1 MMPRWGLVFLA
12 VAVCAGQTPVW
23 RDPSPHR
30 VQFVTVEPNV
40 RLEVLDWGG
49 SGPPL
54 VLLAGAGN
62 TAHVFDE
69 LAPKLTPLAHVYGIT
84 RRGFGASSAPLL
96 GYSGSQLGNDVLAV
110 LEGLRIDR
118 PVIAGHSIAG
128 EEMSSI
134 GTRHPERIAG
144 LIYLD
149 AAYRYA
155 YYDPVLG
162 NLELDSLYL
171 DRALRQLA
179 AESPAISR
187 DQKEFHQLM
196 KDRFAADSPKE
207 ELPLVRRLTESV
219 VPKMENDL
227 RAMRTAA
234 LRQQLLEKDIPRV
247 KEELWK
253 RQEAL
258 RSAPEPPSDP
268 VPAAADIASFAA
280 IHAWAVRVNGFAAP
294 EAELRQQFT
303 VRPNGG
309 IGPQRDTSAI
319 VDLMLDGMQKYGA
332 VRLPILA
339 IYSLPPKH
347 ESPDGAE
354 DEAQAAA
361 FEKATPSARVVR
373 LSRADHYLFLS
384 NEADVLRE
392 MRAFLDSLR

>member
-1 MMPRWGLVFLA
+1 MMPRWGLVLLT
-12 VAVCAGQTPVW
+12 VAVCAGQAPVW

-30 VQFVTVEPNV
+30 VQFVTVEPNI

-62 TAHVFDE
+62 TAHVFDG
-69 LAPKLTPLAHVYGIT
+69 LAPKLTALAHVYGIT

-96 GYSGSQLGNDVLAV
+96 GYSANQLGNDVLAV
-110 LEGLRIDR
+110 LDVLRIDR
-118 PVIAGHSIAG
+118 PVLAGHSIAG

-134 GTRHPERIAG
+134 GTRHPEKVTG

-155 YYDPVLG
+155 YYDPILG
-162 NLELDSLYL
+162 NLEIDSLYL

-196 KDRFAADSPKE
+196 KDRFAADTSKE
-207 ELPLVRRLTESV
+207 EVPVVRRLMESV
-219 VPKMENDL
+219 MPKMENDL
-227 RAMRTAA
+227 RGLPATA
-234 LRQQLLEKDIPRV
+234 LRQALLEKDIPRV

-253 RQEAL
+253 RQEVL
-258 RSAPEPPSDP
+258 RSAAEPPKDP
-268 VPAAADIASFAA
+268 VPTAADVANFPA
-280 IHAWAVRVNGFAAP
+280 IHAWALRVNGFAAP
-294 EAELRQQFT
+294 EAELRQQFA

-319 VDLMLDGMQKYGA
+319 VDLMLDGMQKYAA
-332 VRLPILA
+332 VRVPVLA
-339 IYSLPPKH
+339 LYSLPPKH
-347 ESPDGAE
+347 DSPDSAE

-361 FEKATPSARVVR
+361 FEKAMPSARVVR
-373 LSRADHYLFLS
+373 VPRADHYLFLS
-384 NEADVLRE
+384 NESDVIRE
-392 MRAFLDSLR
+392 MRAFLGSLR

>member
-1 MMPRWGLVFLA
+1 MMPRWGLVALTI
-12 VAVCAGQTPVW
+12 AVCFGQAPNW

-30 VQFVTVEPNV
+30 AQFVVVEPNV

-62 TAHVFDE
+62 TAHVFDD
-69 LAPKLTPLAHVYGIT
+69 LAPKLTAVAHVYGIT
-84 RRGFGASSAPLL
+84 RRGFGASSAPPL
-96 GYSGSQLGNDVLAV
+96 GYSANQLGNDVLAV
-110 LEGLRIDR
+110 LDGLRLDR
-118 PVIAGHSIAG
+118 PVLAGHSIAG

-134 GTRHPERIAG
+134 GTRHPERVAG

-155 YYDPVLG
+155 YYDPSLG
-162 NLELDSLYL
+162 NLEIDALYL

-179 AESPAISR
+179 AESAAAGR

-196 KDRFAADSPKE
+196 KDRFAADTPKE
-207 ELPLVRRLTESV
+207 ELPIVRRLMESAL
-219 VPKMENDL
+219 PKMENDL
-227 RAMRTAA
+227 RGMRASA
-234 LRQQLLEKDIPRV
+234 LRQQVLEKDIPRL

-258 RSAPEPPSDP
+258 RSAPEPPKDP
-268 VPAAADIASFAA
+268 VPAAADVANFPA

-309 IGPQRDTSAI
+309 MGPQRDTSSI
-319 VDLMLDGMQKYGA
+319 VDLMLDGMQKYPA
-332 VRLPILA
+332 VHVPVLA
-339 IYSLPPKH
+339 LYSLPPKH
-347 ESPDGAE
+347 ASADGAE

-361 FEKATPSARVVR
+361 FERATPSARVVR
-373 LSRADHYLFLS
+373 VPRADHYVFLS
-384 NEADVLRE
+384 NAADLIREVRGFLEGLR
-392 MRAFLDSLR
+392 